1 MTHLPPV
8 RLKTRKQIAQRASS
22 VRVVPAAPAMLRR
35 IVNHVASLAERGE
48 VAEAVVAGIMVQVRA
63 RGVHPGGADDRREIA
78 IRYADAPSP
87 PVPPMP
93 VIGVPPATVAEVEDA
108 GAMRTPAMLATAF
121 GAAEPDQPRQL
132 GPIDRVEP
140 AMFRHDR
147 HSRILNQRRRERK
160 QKIGRAARMSP
171 HKAKGGRSLFRLLP
185 VMLAR

>member
-1 MTHLPPV
+1 
-8 RLKTRKQIAQRASS
+8 
-22 VRVVPAAPAMLRR
+22 MLGS
-35 IVNHVASLAERGE
+35 IVDHMASLAQRSE
-48 VAEAVVAGIMVQVRA
+48 VAGAVVAGIMVQVRA
-63 RGVHPGGADDRREIA
+63 RGVHPGGADDCGDVA
-78 IRYADAPSP
+78 IRYSDATSP
-87 PVPPMP
+87 PVPPVP
-93 VIGVPPATVAEVEDA
+93 AIGVPPATVAEVEDA
-108 GAMRTPAMLATAF
+108 SAMRTPAMLATAF

-147 HSRILNQRRRERK
+147 HRRILNQRRRERK